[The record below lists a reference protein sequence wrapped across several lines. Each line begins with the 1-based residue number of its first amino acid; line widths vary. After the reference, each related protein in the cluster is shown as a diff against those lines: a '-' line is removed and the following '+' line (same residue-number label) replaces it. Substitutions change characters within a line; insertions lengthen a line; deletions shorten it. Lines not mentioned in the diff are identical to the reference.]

1 MHHYF
6 FRLSLPFSCCLLQ
19 SLEEIMMETR
29 TPLEWHFKQLDH
41 SMGLSFRN
49 NFNFALVGHLLKGFR
64 HTSPTTV
71 SRTIRVLNQLLVI
84 TVKPLN
90 RDKFEVTPQTV
101 PYLAALVSVS
111 EEVRSRCHLK
121 HRVSQYVM
129 TDSPSSDSINAA
141 EPETPNTSIG
151 PSASA
156 HSMSS
161 PSIQTPANA
170 QPSITPVTRRQ
181 KSWDIL
187 DKSAISVA
195 RNNTHLMQNQAT
207 LVRNTTDENEARI
220 LYEYLAEASVVFP
233 RVFPVI
239 HSLLDAKIN
248 SVLSLSQDQA
258 ILNAVQSIIQNM
270 IACEDSSQQ
279 QLSFLQ
285 SIGFGGLWR
294 FAGVFSKTTQPSDN
308 AELFVKVCKLMVETC
323 LPSGEPDLFNSSSHY
338 YNNNNNN
345 NNITNLNNN
354 INNNNN
360 YNNTTSSSSSNNG
373 SSLAIVSNLN
383 LSSSMSNLSVG
394 SLHSPTEKDST
405 LDGFVF
411 SGSCSLNNGSRM
423 RHVSANNVSSKVTR
437 SGSLKRMDSVGK
449 RHASFQH
456 D

>member
-1 MHHYF
+1 
-6 FRLSLPFSCCLLQ
+6 
-19 SLEEIMMETR
+19 
-29 TPLEWHFKQLDH
+29 
-41 SMGLSFRN
+41 
-49 NFNFALVGHLLKGFR
+49 
-64 HTSPTTV
+64 
-71 SRTIRVLNQLLVI
+71 
-84 TVKPLN
+84 
-90 RDKFEVTPQTV
+90 
-101 PYLAALVSVS
+101 
-111 EEVRSRCHLK
+111 
-121 HRVSQYVM
+121 M

-195 RNNTHLMQNQAT
+195 RNNTHLMQNQVNSPKVWRSFDADSSTRPPLFKTRSSSMPTPGSKKLDSSKSGLNLPRSGRGSVSNENNVLLDPEVLTGYDTQVLVLTVLAT

-360 YNNTTSSSSSNNG
+360 YNNTTSSSSSSNNG